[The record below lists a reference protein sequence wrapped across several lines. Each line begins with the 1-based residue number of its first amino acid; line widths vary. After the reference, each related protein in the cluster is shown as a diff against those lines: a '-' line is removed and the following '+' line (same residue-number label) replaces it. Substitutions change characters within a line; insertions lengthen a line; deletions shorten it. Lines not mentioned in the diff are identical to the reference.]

1 MCREQLNKGGFGAVG
16 QTIDEEST
24 QALSRA
30 MDTQPH
36 GTVSS
41 LLLDGIKP
49 NQHHHL
55 ETVSETDKQ
64 PIGTQFFKSF
74 SHQPRLFVV
83 DLKKHSVAILLRSI
97 MQQVVHK
104 YLMSQS

>member
-1 MCREQLNKGGFGAVG
+1 MGAVG

-49 NQHHHL
+49 NQHHQL
-55 ETVSETDKQ
+55 ETVSESDKQ
-64 PIGTQFFKSF
+64 PIGTHFFQCLEFFKQ
-74 SHQPRLFVV
+74 HPRSFVV
-83 DLKKHSVAILLRSI
+83 DVKKTSCCHGATKYDGTGAQVLDFDHS
-97 MQQVVHK
+97 
-104 YLMSQS
+104 